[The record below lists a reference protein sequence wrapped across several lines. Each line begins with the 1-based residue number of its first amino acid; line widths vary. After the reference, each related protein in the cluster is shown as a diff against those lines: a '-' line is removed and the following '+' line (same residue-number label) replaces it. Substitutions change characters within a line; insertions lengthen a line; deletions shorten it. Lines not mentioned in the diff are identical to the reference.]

1 MQHGSPILLQPITTG
16 IKEIWTGLEREEKKR
31 ERERR

>member
-1 MQHGSPILLQPITTG
+1 MLPRKKDSVKTERL
-16 IKEIWTGLEREEKKR
+16 KMFKREREEKKKR